1 MPIVLA
7 VAVSSHN
14 LVPLDGTIGMWGEY
28 YAIETHWPSVIG
40 CFSSFF
46 FYFIQGLLLLYFMYE
61 TVKLVQIR
69 VIKIKITAQRSY

>member
-14 LVPLDGTIGMWGEY
+14 LVPLDGTMGMRGEY
-28 YAIETHWPSVIG
+28 YAIGTHSPSVIG

-46 FYFIQGLLLLYFMYE
+46 FYLILGLLLLHFMYE
-61 TVKLVQIR
+61 TVKLVEIR
-69 VIKIKITAQRSY
+69 VIKIKIPVQRNY